1 MVISGSDGV
10 TFPDSTT
17 QNTTDR
23 YGFVNRIINGDMRI
37 DQRNAGAAVTIN
49 AQTNT
54 FIVDR
59 FKGIGQSSDGVYTL
73 QQSTTAPTGFVN
85 SVIATVTTDD
95 ASIGATQFYMFRHP
109 IEGTNIA
116 DLGWGTASAKTVT
129 LSFQVRS
136 SLTGTFG
143 GVITNSAQ
151 NRSYPFTY
159 SISSANTWEAKSIT
173 IAGDTSGT
181 WLTTTGIGL
190 EVIWGLGVGSTYSG
204 TAGSWAGT
212 TYYSATGATNVIG
225 TNGATWYITGVQL
238 EVGSVATP
246 FERRPFGTEL
256 ALCQRY
262 YQKSYD
268 QSTVP
273 GTASVVNGIITGKV
287 SNNTVPDGE
296 PYNTVVFRVSMRAT
310 PTITIYGYSGG
321 SGKVSNWAGTDLA
334 ASSGDPLYSGN
345 NGFTV
350 RNNSGGTVS
359 TSSNAILY
367 HYTAS
372 NEL

>member
-1 MVISGSDGV
+1 M
-10 TFPDSTT
+10 
-17 QNTTDR
+17 
-23 YGFVNRIINGDMRI
+23 GFRNRIINGDMRI

-54 FIVDR
+54 FVVDR

-238 EVGSVATP
+238 EVGSVATE
-246 FERRPFGTEL
+246 FERRPYGTEL
-256 ALCQRY
+256 QLCYRY
-262 YQKSYD
+262 YYEYFDTDDSQEDIGLASAYSADQLEMIVRFPVTMRSAPTYSQVGASAAFSYFRNSASGTFNNFSNMGGP
-268 QSTVP
+268 STKTALIFTGGSDGFS
-273 GTASVVNGIITGKV
+273 GTATGVYRIRK
-287 SNNTVPDGE
+287 
-296 PYNTVVFRVSMRAT
+296 
-310 PTITIYGYSGG
+310 
-321 SGKVSNWAGTDLA
+321 
-334 ASSGDPLYSGN
+334 
-345 NGFTV
+345 
-350 RNNSGGTVS
+350 S
-359 TSSNAILY
+359 TSAAR
-367 HYTAS
+367 AS
-372 NEL
+372 FSSEL